1 MKEYLTP
8 SIEIIYYDLVDI
20 VTASDPDAGDF
31 KPEWLQGVPGI

>member
-20 VTASDPDAGDF
+20 VTASDPDGGDF
-31 KPEWLQGVPGI
+31 LPDWIGRL